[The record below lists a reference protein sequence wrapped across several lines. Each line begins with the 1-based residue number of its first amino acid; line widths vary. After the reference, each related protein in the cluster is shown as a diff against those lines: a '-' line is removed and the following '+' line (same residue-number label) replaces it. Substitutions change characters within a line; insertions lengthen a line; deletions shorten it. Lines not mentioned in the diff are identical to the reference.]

1 MSTLLRVLIVEDSED
16 DAVLLARHIK
26 RSEYDIVYKRVDNAE
41 AMNVALNDQLWD
53 IVISDYS
60 MPMFNGIAALK
71 IFQKRGIDIPFIIVS
86 GTIGEDIAVEA
97 MKAGAHDYVMKGNLA
112 RLIPAIQ
119 RELHDAVIR
128 RERRQTEEALRDSE
142 KRFREMFDDAPVGYH
157 ELDAEGRFTRINK
170 TELEMLGYTAEEM
183 IGQEAWKFVA
193 DAEITQQRIFAKL
206 AGTMPPSRGAERLYN
221 RKGQKPFPVL
231 IEDRLL
237 RDHQG
242 KIVGIRTI
250 IQDITARKHAEE
262 ALRESEDRYRKLF
275 EDSKDAIYMS
285 TVDGKFLDINQAGV
299 ELFGYGSKEELL
311 KANIEEDIYFDRVK
325 RSHTKD
331 IIRTEGFIK
340 DYEQTLKRKDGKLIF
355 VLETTTPVRNA
366 QGNVVIFRGILRDIT
381 MQKQLEQQFIQAQKM
396 ESIGTLAGG
405 IAHDFNNILGII
417 LGYSNLLMERR
428 KKPKEFLESIQ
439 AINQAVE
446 RGAALVSQILTF
458 ARKTDIAFLP
468 VNLADLA
475 RELLSMLTQTFPK
488 AITWKGSFPKNIPD
502 IYADR
507 TQIHQVLLNLC
518 VNARDAMPRGGQI
531 TLKTEIQSNAQ
542 VRTRCPAAD
551 QEKYVCLSVAD
562 TGKGMDEA
570 TRLRVFDPF
579 FTTKQN
585 GKGMGLGLSVVYGV
599 VQSHHSF
606 IEVESKLG
614 SGTTFRIYFPIP
626 VVERQATESQKKK
639 KPVKISG
646 TETILFIEDEDLL
659 ATMVRHILESKG
671 YTIHVAKN
679 NNEAIALFKRLKDK
693 VALVLMDLGLPEK
706 TGLDEFKELKKI
718 HPKVKVVFASG
729 FFESQTKSDLL
740 KAGAKGF
747 IQKPFTLENI
757 LQTLRTALDEE
768 KT

>member
-26 RSEYDIVYKRVDNAE
+26 RSEYDIEYKRVDNAE
-41 AMNVALNDQLWD
+41 AMETALNDQSWD

-60 MPMFNGIAALK
+60 MPTFNGIAALK
-71 IFQKRGIDIPFIIVS
+71 IFQKKGIDVPFIIVS

-119 RELHDAVIR
+119 RELQDAEVR
-128 RERRQTEEALRDSE
+128 QERKHTEEALKDSE

-157 ELDAEGRFTRINK
+157 ELDAQGRFTRINK

-183 IGQEAWKFVA
+183 IGQEAWKFA
-193 DAEITQQRIFAKL
+193 DDEEITKQRIFAKL
-206 AGTMPPSRGAERLYN
+206 TGAMPPSQGAERLYN
-221 RKGQKPFPVL
+221 RKGQKPIPVL

-237 RDHQG
+237 RDTRG
-242 KIVGIRTI
+242 KIIGIRTI
-250 IQDITARKHAEE
+250 VQDITARKQAEE

-285 TVDGKFLDINQAGV
+285 TVEGKFLDINQAGV

-311 KANIEEDIYFDRVK
+311 KANIEHDIYFDQVK
-325 RSHTKD
+325 RNHTKE

-340 DYEQTLKRKDGKLIF
+340 DFEQTLKRKDGKLLF
-355 VLETTTPVRNA
+355 VLETTTPVRDA
-366 QGNVVIFRGILRDIT
+366 QGNIVIFRGILRDIT
-381 MQKQLEQQFIQAQKM
+381 QQKQLEQQFIQAQKM

-475 RELLSMLTQTFPK
+475 RELLAMLTQTFPK
-488 AITWKGSFPKNIPD
+488 SITMKGSFPKNIPD

-518 VNARDAMPRGGQI
+518 VNARDAMPRGGKV
-531 TLKTEIQSNAQ
+531 TLKTEIQSNEQ
-542 VRTRCPAAD
+542 VRIRFPAAD
-551 QEKYVCLSVAD
+551 QEKYVCLSVTD
-562 TGKGMDEA
+562 TGKGMDEV

-614 SGTTFRIYFPIP
+614 TGTTFRIYFPVP
-626 VVERQATESQKKK
+626 EMERHSIDLQKQKKPLK
-639 KPVKISG
+639 TSG

-671 YTIHVAKN
+671 YTIHVVKN
-679 NNEAIALFKRLKDK
+679 NEQAISLFKRLKNK
-693 VALVLMDLGLPEK
+693 ISLVLIDLDLPEK
-706 TGLDEFKELKKI
+706 TGMAEFKELKKI
-718 HPKVKVVFASG
+718 NSGIKVVFASG
-729 FFESQTKSDLL
+729 FFESQTRSDLL

-757 LQTLRTALDEE
+757 LQAIRTVLDEE
-768 KT
+768 